1 MVNWDL
7 YNKRL
12 NVGGT
17 NKRERMLHRTK
28 DMYNRKSPDSP
39 SYKNVKVNGLDGY
52 LVIDSTSPF
61 ANNPHK
67 KSFTTVGDT
76 KVVVG
81 DYIEWINS
89 HWLVIEADIDDELYI
104 DGKIQQCNYTLKFQS
119 PTGTILSYPCYTSG
133 NKFSQDE
140 NKTIT
145 LNSNQKSILLP
156 KDENTLMLKT
166 DRRLFV
172 DTRNQSPYK
181 IIGDI
186 DTTTYNYGDKGL
198 IEILVEQ
205 DELLLGKDRQD
216 LGICNYFEPD
226 DEPEHPNPSEG
237 YADIVC
243 SNPSNEV
250 TVGGL
255 PRTLTPTFYNS
266 DGTINEN
273 IVAVW
278 EFDWNGM
285 DESNFKIT
293 YDGNK
298 VSISVI
304 SNYDLI
310 GNSFTVHVK
319 EGNGWFRG
327 QITLLIMV

>member
-12 NVGGT
+12 NVNGA

-28 DMYNRKSPDSP
+28 DMYNRKLPDSL
-39 SYKNVKVNGLDGY
+39 SHKDVKINGSDGY
-52 LVIDSTSPF
+52 LIIDSTSSF
-61 ANNPHK
+61 ASNPHK

-81 DYIEWINS
+81 DYVEWANS
-89 HWLVIEADIDDELYI
+89 HWLVIEADIDDELCI

-119 PTGTILSYPCYTSG
+119 PTGTILSYPCYTSN
-133 NKFSQDE
+133 NKFSNDE

-156 KDENTLMLKT
+156 KDENTLTLKS

-198 IEILVEQ
+198 IELLVEQ
-205 DELLLGKDRQD
+205 DELKASSIDRVD
-216 LGICNYFEPD
+216 LGICDYFEHTTIPPADPESPD
-226 DEPEHPNPSEG
+226 IESGG
-237 YADIVC
+237 YAKLNVSSLILGHYNTIKV
-243 SNPSNEV
+243 V
-250 TVGGL
+250 
-255 PRTLTPTFYNS
+255 FYNKEHVAQS
-266 DGTINEN
+266 NVI
-273 IVAVW
+273 AVW
-278 EFDWNGM
+278 DVEELAGVNVTYNGNECNIYI
-285 DESNFKIT
+285 DGGEWGLIGKEVVINVDGE
-293 YDGNK
+293 DGNY
-298 VSISVI
+298 SSTFT
-304 SNYDLI
+304 LRI
-310 GNSFTVHVK
+310 GV
-319 EGNGWFRG
+319 
-327 QITLLIMV
+327 